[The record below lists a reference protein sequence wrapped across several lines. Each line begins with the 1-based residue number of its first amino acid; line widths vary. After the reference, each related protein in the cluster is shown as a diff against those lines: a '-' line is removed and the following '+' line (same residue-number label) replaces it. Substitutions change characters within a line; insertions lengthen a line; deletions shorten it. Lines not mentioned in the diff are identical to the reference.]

1 MIGELYRVETPLSWR
16 TVRRSLCAPVPK
28 TIDIRR
34 ATLAAALSLAALCG
48 WAGPAWAQQDGA
60 REVPDLE
67 VSARAWAVTDLRT
80 GEYLTGTGA
89 SDELPMASTTKIMG
103 ALVALETDLGE
114 EVTVSE
120 EAAAFAAP
128 AYSNVGL
135 LPGDVLSARE
145 LLMASMISS
154 GDDAAYA
161 LAEHI
166 GGGGEA
172 GVERFVGMMNEKAEA
187 MGLADTSFENPVG
200 FDARGHHTSARDLA
214 TMTRVAMQNP
224 EFREMVST
232 RYTTI
237 TTLYREIPLTNSNE
251 LLFAYP
257 PATGVKTGTTPAAG
271 ESLVSSAASGD
282 EAYAFVILDAGED
295 RFEAS
300 IRALEH
306 AFAAYDRTDL
316 VVEGEKYAGAGI
328 PYRRD
333 RNIDLVA
340 ATDVEGLVDASPE
353 VEREI
358 SVTKDPPP
366 SARPRTRLGEVVVK
380 VDGEV
385 VGESPLVARRGYEEA
400 SLWQRV
406 WYTVGGVFA

>member
-1 MIGELYRVETPLSWR
+1 MAALF
-16 TVRRSLCAPVPK
+16 
-28 TIDIRR
+28 
-34 ATLAAALSLAALCG
+34 LAAIC
-48 WAGPAWAQQDGA
+48 AGAQPARAQDAGA
-60 REVPDLE
+60 EEVPPLE
-67 VSARAWAVTDLRT
+67 VSARVWAVTDLKT
-80 GEYLTGTGA
+80 GEYLAGSEA
-89 SDELPMASTTKIMG
+89 SEPLPMASTTKVMG
-103 ALVALETDLGE
+103 ALVALETDLDE

-120 EAAAFAAP
+120 EAAAFAVP

-135 LPGDVLSARE
+135 LPGDVLGARE

-161 LAEHI
+161 LAEHV
-166 GGGGEA
+166 GGGS
-172 GVERFVGMMNEKAEA
+172 VEGFVGMMNERADE
-187 MGLADTSFENPVG
+187 MGLEETSFENPVG
-200 FDARGHHTSARDLA
+200 FDARDHHTSAKDLA
-214 TMTRVAMQNP
+214 TMTREAMRNP

-232 RYTTI
+232 EYATI
-237 TTLYREIPLTNSNE
+237 ATPYREIPLTNTNE

-271 ESLVSSAASGD
+271 ESLVSTATRGH

-295 RFEAS
+295 RFGAS

-306 AFAAYDRTDL
+306 AFAAYDRADL
-316 VVEGEKYAGAGI
+316 VVRGEKYAGADV
-328 PYRRD
+328 PYRREE
-333 RNIDLVA
+333 RIDLVA
-340 ATDVEGLVDASPE
+340 ARDVEGLVDASLE

-358 SVTKDPPP
+358 TVTKNPPD
-366 SARPRTRLGEVVVK
+366 SARAGTRLGEVVVK
-380 VDGEV
+380 VDGRV